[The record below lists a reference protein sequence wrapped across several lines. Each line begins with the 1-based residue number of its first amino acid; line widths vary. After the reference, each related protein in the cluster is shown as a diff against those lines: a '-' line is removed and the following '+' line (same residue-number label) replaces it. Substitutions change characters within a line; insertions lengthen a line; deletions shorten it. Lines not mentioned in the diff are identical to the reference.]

1 MTDQNK
7 EKTKSKEVAIEIDG
21 VFKDFNLPHEINSNL
36 KQKLLHPLKRSST
49 EKQHALKD
57 ISFKINKG
65 DFFGIVGRNGSG
77 KSTLLKIIAEIYT
90 PTKGKVTVNG
100 SLTPFIELGVGFNPE
115 LTGRENVYLNGA
127 MLGFSKK
134 EMEEMYDEIVDFAEL
149 EKFMD
154 QKLKNYS
161 SGMQVRLAFSVAI
174 RAKSDILLL
183 DEVLAVG
190 DEAFQ
195 NKCLNIFE
203 DYKASKKTVVLV
215 THSMSVVEKYCNRAV
230 MLDHGELEIDGSPS
244 KVARMYI
251 KDNQESYAK
260 GISKEKEKRVEE
272 KPNQYK
278 VKIKTSKKGESKPS
292 MSFKISSELE
302 AQIEWNDT
310 GLKKVKGVGLVII
323 KNTGEPIYATNTLR
337 DKTKLSGSRAKYLV
351 DLKMSP
357 GRYKIDIALLGKG
370 ESDILDYIEN
380 AQEFLV
386 ENDTTKKWEGLVK
399 LNHTWS

>member
-1 MTDQNK
+1 MTNQNRA
-7 EKTKSKEVAIEIDG
+7 KEVAIKIDS
-21 VFKDFNLPHEINSNL
+21 VSKDFNLPHEVDNNL
-36 KQKLLHPLKRSST
+36 KQKLLHPLKRNST

-57 ISFKINKG
+57 ISFNINKG

-90 PTKGKVTVNG
+90 PTKGNVTVNG

-134 EMEEMYDEIVDFAEL
+134 EVRKMYAEIVEFAEL

-161 SGMQVRLAFSVAI
+161 SGMQIRLAFSVAI

-195 NKCLNIFE
+195 NKCLSIFE

-215 THSMSVVEKYCNRAV
+215 THSMAIVEKYCNRAV
-230 MLDHGELEIDGSPS
+230 MLDHGELEIEGSPS
-244 KVARMYI
+244 KVARMYT
-251 KDNQESYAK
+251 KDNQDSYTK
-260 GISKEKEKRVEE
+260 GISKEKERRTKV

-278 VKIKTSKKGESKPS
+278 IKIKTSKKGESSPS
-292 MSFKISSELE
+292 MSFKISSDLE
-302 AQIEWNDT
+302 ARIEWDDA

-323 KNTGEPIYATNTLR
+323 KKTGEIIYATNTLR
-337 DKTKLSGSRAKYLV
+337 EKKKISGDHIKYSV
-351 DLKMSP
+351 NLKVSP
-357 GRYKIDIALLGKG
+357 GRYKIDLALLGKS

-386 ENDTTKKWEGLVK
+386 ENDTSKKWEGVVK
-399 LNHTWS
+399 LDHTWK